1 MSHGDAGAGT
11 KSLEV
16 GTQTKLLEVGTQT
29 QSLEAWA
36 FVRQMLEDM
45 TAMVTSEAETELEL
59 LEGLR
64 VLARVTALC
73 SELSLDVD
81 PEAPWFFSMNTEA
94 RLVGGPNP
102 DGEYHLA
109 MIDGRVRYR
118 VTGQRGTV
126 AYLGF
131 QVLAG
136 RGLMP
141 RRQAAYVSDTQ
152 LDVDASG
159 AFSLVLSTDGPPA
172 DELGGSMWV
181 PIPEDASA
189 VLVRQYVADR
199 AAERP
204 AGFRIECLDPAGSP
218 GPPTDGMVAEGLSAM
233 GWTIVKLM
241 TLHRT
246 VMPELLDRPNRL
258 ATAEAA
264 ALGSENTTPDNLY
277 MLGTFRL
284 ADGEVLAVEFTPP
297 GNRYWSVTVENIWHE
312 CIDPRRR
319 SSTATN
325 ATAAVG
331 EDGTVRLLIGARDP
345 GGDGGP
351 PHTWLDTGGRHR
363 GFLTLRWLYHPD
375 PPVVTTSV
383 LTAQEV

>member
-1 MSHGDAGAGT
+1 MTEGDVEAG
-11 KSLEV
+11 S
-16 GTQTKLLEVGTQT
+16 
-29 QSLEAWA
+29 QSLEAWV
-36 FVRQMLEDM
+36 FVRQMLDDM
-45 TAMVTSEAETELEL
+45 TAMVTAEAETELEL
-59 LEGLR
+59 VEGLR
-64 VLARVTALC
+64 VLGRVTALC
-73 SELSLDVD
+73 SELSLDID
-81 PEAPWFFSMNTEA
+81 PEAPWFFSMNSEA

-109 MIDGRVRYR
+109 MIDGRHRYR
-118 VTGQRGTV
+118 ITGHRATVT
-126 AYLGF
+126 YLGF

-136 RGLMP
+136 RGLTP
-141 RRQAAYVSDTQ
+141 RRQAAYVSDNRLE
-152 LDVDASG
+152 LDGAG
-159 AFSLVLSTDGPPA
+159 AFSLVLSTGEPTA
-172 DELGGSMWV
+172 AEAAGATWV

-199 AAERP
+199 AAERL
-204 AGFRIECLDPAGSP
+204 ADFRIEPLDPVGVPEVPSD
-218 GPPTDGMVAEGLSAM
+218 GPVAEGLSAM

-246 VMPELLDRPNRL
+246 VMPELLERPNQL

-264 ALGSENTTPDNLY
+264 ALGEENTTPDNLY

-284 ADGEVLAVEFTPP
+284 DENEVLAVEFIPP

-319 SSTATN
+319 TSSATS

-331 EDGTVRLLIGARDP
+331 DDGKVRLLVGARDP
-345 GGDGGP
+345 GGSDSP
-351 PHTWLDTGGRHR
+351 PYTWLDTGGRHR
-363 GFLTLRWLYHPD
+363 GFLTLRWLDHPD

-383 LTAQEV
+383 LAAQEV

>member
-1 MSHGDAGAGT
+1 MDDGETDAGA
-11 KSLEV
+11 
-16 GTQTKLLEVGTQT
+16 QA
-29 QSLEAWA
+29 LEAWA
-36 FVRQMLEDM
+36 FVRQMLEEM
-45 TAMVTSEAETELEL
+45 TTMVTAESETELEL

-64 VLARVTALC
+64 VLGRVTALC

-81 PEAPWFFSMNTEA
+81 PQAPWFFSMNSEA

-109 MIDGRVRYR
+109 MIDGRRRYR
-118 VTGQRGTV
+118 ITGERGT
-126 AYLGF
+126 ATYLGF

-136 RGLMP
+136 RGLNP
-141 RRQAAYVSDTQ
+141 RRQAAYVSDTKLE
-152 LDVDASG
+152 LDGSG
-159 AFSLVLSTDGPPA
+159 SYSLVLAEEEPTAAELAGST
-172 DELGGSMWV
+172 WV

-199 AAERP
+199 SAERL
-204 AGFRIECLDPAGSP
+204 ATFTIGSLDPV
-218 GPPTDGMVAEGLSAM
+218 GPPDRPSDQQIAEGLSAM

-246 VMPELLDRPNRL
+246 VMPELLDRPNQL

-264 ALGSENTTPDNLY
+264 ALGNENTTPDNLY

-284 ADGEVLAVEFTPP
+284 DEGEALAVSFTPP
-297 GNRYWSVTVENIWHE
+297 GSRYWSVTVENIWHE

-319 SSTATN
+319 TSSATN
-325 ATAAVG
+325 ANAAVG
-331 EDGTVRLLIGARDP
+331 DDGKVWLVIGEHDP
-345 GGDGGP
+345 GPRDGP

-363 GFLTLRWLYHPD
+363 GFLTLRWLDHPE
-375 PPVVTTSV
+375 PPVVTTTV
-383 LTAQEV
+383 LTAQEAVAPT

>member
-1 MSHGDAGAGT
+1 MVQGDVDAG
-11 KSLEV
+11 
-16 GTQTKLLEVGTQT
+16 T
-29 QSLEAWA
+29 QSLEVWA
-36 FVRQMLEDM
+36 FVRQMLEEM
-45 TAMVTSEAETELEL
+45 TAMVTADAETELEL
-59 LEGLR
+59 VEGLR
-64 VLARVTALC
+64 VLGRVTALC

-81 PEAPWFFSMNTEA
+81 AQAPWFFSMNSEA

-109 MIDGRVRYR
+109 MIDGRHRYR
-118 VTGQRGTV
+118 ITGHRGTV
-126 AYLGF
+126 TYLGF

-136 RGLMP
+136 RGLTP

-152 LDVDASG
+152 LRLDPSG
-159 AFSLVLSTDGPPA
+159 AFSLVLSTEEPSAAEMAGA
-172 DELGGSMWV
+172 TWV
-181 PIPEDASA
+181 PVPEDASA

-199 AAERP
+199 AVERL
-204 AGFRIECLDPAGSP
+204 ADFGIGSLDPVGAP
-218 GPPTDGMVAEGLSAM
+218 EPPSDAQVAEGLSAM

-246 VMPELLDRPNRL
+246 VMPELLERPNRL

-264 ALGSENTTPDNLY
+264 ALGGENTTPDNLY

-284 ADGEVLAVEFTPP
+284 GEGEVLAVEFTPP

-319 SSTATN
+319 RSSATN

-331 EDGTVRLLIGARDP
+331 DDGKVRLVIGSRDP
-345 GGDGGP
+345 GGREGQR
-351 PHTWLDTGGRHR
+351 HTWLDTGGRHR
-363 GFLTLRWLYHPD
+363 GFVTLRWLDHPD

-383 LTAQEV
+383 LTVQEV

>member
-1 MSHGDAGAGT
+1 MAEGETDAG
-11 KSLEV
+11 
-16 GTQTKLLEVGTQT
+16 T

-45 TAMVTSEAETELEL
+45 TAMVTTEAETELEL

-64 VLARVTALC
+64 VLGRVTALC

-81 PEAPWFFSMNTEA
+81 PEAPWFFSMNSEA

-109 MIDGRVRYR
+109 MIDGRRRYR
-118 VTGQRGTV
+118 IRGQRGTV
-126 AYLGF
+126 TYLGF

-136 RGLMP
+136 RGLTP

-152 LDVDASG
+152 LELDGSG
-159 AFSLVLSTDGPPA
+159 SFSLVLAAAEPSAAELDGST
-172 DELGGSMWV
+172 WV
-181 PIPEDASA
+181 PIPGDASA

-199 AAERP
+199 SVERP
-204 AGFRIECLDPAGSP
+204 ATFTIGSLDPAG
-218 GPPTDGMVAEGLSAM
+218 PPERPSDQQVSEGLSAM

-246 VMPELLDRPNRL
+246 VMPELLDRPNQL

-264 ALGSENTTPDNLY
+264 ALGAENTTPDNLY

-284 ADGEVLAVEFTPP
+284 GEGELLAVTFTPP

-319 SSTATN
+319 TSSATN
-325 ATAAVG
+325 ATAPVG
-331 EDGTVRLLIGARDP
+331 DDGKVRLVIGDRDP
-345 GGDGGP
+345 GDRDGAAT
-351 PHTWLDTGGRHR
+351 TWLDTGGRHR
-363 GFLTLRWLYHPD
+363 GFLTLRWLDHPE
-375 PPVVTTSV
+375 PPVVTTTV
-383 LTAQEV
+383 LTAEEAGAPT

>member
-1 MSHGDAGAGT
+1 MTEGDTNAGR
-11 KSLEV
+11 
-16 GTQTKLLEVGTQT
+16 

-36 FVRQMLEDM
+36 FVRQTVEDM
-45 TAMVTSEAETELEL
+45 TTMVTVESETELEL

-81 PEAPWFFSMNTEA
+81 PQAPWFFSMNSEA

-109 MIDGRVRYR
+109 MIDGRRRYR
-118 VTGQRGTV
+118 ITGERGTV
-126 AYLGF
+126 TYLGF

-136 RGLMP
+136 RGLTP

-152 LDVDASG
+152 LEVDGTGS
-159 AFSLVLSTDGPPA
+159 FSLVLAAEPPSSAELAGST
-172 DELGGSMWV
+172 WV

-199 AAERP
+199 ATEEL
-204 AGFRIECLDPAGSP
+204 AGFRISALDPV
-218 GPPTDGMVAEGLSAM
+218 GPPDRPSDQQLSEGLSAM
-233 GWTIVKLM
+233 GWTMVKLM

-246 VMPELLDRPNRL
+246 VMPELLDRPNQL
-258 ATAEAA
+258 ATAEADV
-264 ALGSENTTPDNLY
+264 LGDENTTPDNLY

-284 ADGEVLAVEFTPP
+284 EGGQALALEFTPP
-297 GNRYWSVTVENIWHE
+297 ATRYWSVTVENIWHE

-319 SSTATN
+319 TSSATN
-325 ATAAVG
+325 ATAPVG
-331 EDGTVRLLIGARDP
+331 DDGKVRLVIGDRAP
-345 GGDGGP
+345 GGPDHGAS
-351 PHTWLDTGGRHR
+351 TWLDTGGRHR
-363 GFLTLRWLYHPD
+363 GFLTLRWLDHPD
-375 PPVVTTSV
+375 PPAVTTSV
-383 LTAQEV
+383 LAAQEV